1 MHSTVKKFRDAVR
14 HIDGSWVSGWTDG
27 SILVGCS
34 RPGFDIGALKS
45 AVEHAG
51 FSAEIDE
58 DNRLLKIIEQEEI
71 DMSASMEMPKYQSH
85 QRVWALKIAA
95 IEFSEDGSTKITQA
109 DKRYGTIETDSSYKL
124 KYRGCE
130 EDLGYYVV
138 YADGSTSWSPTKAF
152 EEGYTLIG

>member
-1 MHSTVKKFRDAVR
+1 MQSTVRKLRDAVR
-14 HIDGSWVSGWTDG
+14 HIDGSWVTRWTDG

-34 RPGFDIGALKS
+34 RPGFDIGALKL

-85 QRVWALKIAA
+85 QRAWALKIAA
-95 IEFSEDGSTKITQA
+95 IEFSEDGLTKITPA
-109 DKRYGTIETDSSYKL
+109 DERYGTIETDSSYKL

-138 YADGSTSWSPTKAF
+138 YADGSTSWLPTKAF
-152 EEGYTLIG
+152 EEGFMLIG